1 MNRGLFVL
9 LLVGA
14 VSCKRIVDPKAVL
27 AEIDDSHMGK
37 TLLNTIQIGLA
48 SGSPI
53 HEIQSYINNIRFM
66 VESE

>member
-1 MNRGLFVL
+1 
-9 LLVGA
+9 